1 MSEIIKFEDIV
12 SFVSDEELY
21 NSEEYKEMLKDLKE
35 ELESKKIEEIVDKQI
50 EKLSVED
57 TTIYK
62 VKNETEFFAL
72 QRHFLDYGMSFQDD
86 WTTDFSC
93 GRIIL
98 IDNSVD
104 NFIHV
109 YSGEDVE
116 EFKDN
121 VKKLLAFV

>member
-1 MSEIIKFEDIV
+1 MSEIIKFDNI

-35 ELESKKIEEIVDKQI
+35 ELEGKKIEEIVEKQV
-50 EKLSVED
+50 EKLSIED

-62 VKNETEFFAL
+62 VKNITEFLAL
-72 QRHFLDYGMSFQDD
+72 KRHFLDYGMRFQDD
-86 WTTDFSC
+86 WVADFSC

-116 EFKDN
+116 EFKCD
-121 VKKLLAFV
+121 VEKLLNFV

>member
-1 MSEIIKFEDIV
+1 MSEIIKFDDI

-35 ELESKKIEEIVDKQI
+35 ELEGKKIKEIVEKQV
-50 EKLSVED
+50 EKLYIED
-57 TTIYK
+57 TTINK
-62 VKNETEFFAL
+62 VKNITEFLAL
-72 QRHFLDYGMSFQDD
+72 QRYFLDYGMRFQDD
-86 WTTDFSC
+86 WVADFSY

-109 YSGEDVE
+109 YFGEDVE
-116 EFKDN
+116 VFKGD
-121 VKKLLAFV
+121 VEKLLNFI

>member
-1 MSEIIKFEDIV
+1 MSEIIKFDDI

-35 ELESKKIEEIVDKQI
+35 ELEGKKIKEIVEKQV
-50 EKLSVED
+50 EKLSIED

-62 VKNETEFFAL
+62 VKNITEFLAL
-72 QRHFLDYGMSFQDD
+72 QRYFLDYGMRFQDD
-86 WTTDFSC
+86 WVADFSY

-109 YSGEDVE
+109 YFGEDVE
-116 EFKDN
+116 VFKGD
-121 VKKLLAFV
+121 VEKLLNFI

>member
-1 MSEIIKFEDIV
+1 MSEIIKFDDI

-35 ELESKKIEEIVDKQI
+35 ELEGKKIKEIVEKQV
-50 EKLSVED
+50 EKLSIED

-62 VKNETEFFAL
+62 VKNITEFLAL
-72 QRHFLDYGMSFQDD
+72 QRYFLDYGMRFQDD
-86 WTTDFSC
+86 WVADFSY

-98 IDNSVD
+98 IDNSID

-109 YSGEDVE
+109 YFGEDVE
-116 EFKDN
+116 VFKGD
-121 VKKLLAFV
+121 VEKLLNFI